1 MPPVDVPTFVDI
13 ISSLAEEAL
22 IDERISHPERRAFVT
37 IQTEYTLEK
46 GVSIAEAERRL
57 EKLFFMKVKYI
68 PFFHRVFMWEYP
80 KEKKAG

>member
-13 ISSLAEEAL
+13 ISSLAEEVL
-22 IDERISHPERRAFVT
+22 TDERISHPERRVFVI

-46 GVSIAEAERRL
+46 GASIAEVERRL
-57 EKLFFMKVKYI
+57 KKLFFMKVKYI
-68 PFFHRVFMWEYP
+68 PLFHRVLMWEYP